1 MKKVK
6 LDILGL
12 SSSVDSQT
20 GSFALVLKENK
31 GDRRLPII
39 IGMFEAQSIAMEIE
53 KIIPNRPMTH
63 DLFKSFLK
71 KINFA
76 VNEVLITDIKDGVFF
91 SKIIISD

>member
-31 GDRRLPII
+31 GERRLPII

-53 KIIPNRPMTH
+53 KIIPNTIII
-63 DLFKSFLK
+63 LLK
-71 KINFA
+71 ICFYFHAKYSKR
-76 VNEVLITDIKDGVFF
+76 VVRLKDGL
-91 SKIIISD
+91 ISSDKKK